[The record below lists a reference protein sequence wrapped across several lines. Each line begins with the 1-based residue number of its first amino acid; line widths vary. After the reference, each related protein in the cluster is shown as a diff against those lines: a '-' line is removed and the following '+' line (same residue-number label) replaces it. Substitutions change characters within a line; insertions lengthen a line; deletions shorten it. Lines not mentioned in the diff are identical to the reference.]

1 MLERADAVRQRLSG
15 LPAAELKRAFG
26 AMHQLAQHMRDEPV
40 FSCQELLR
48 KLGLQLTIDGQ
59 GITASCS
66 VTRLAREIGLSFG
79 SQDERLPVL
88 ISTRI
93 SVRGRELRLVIMPL
107 GTRPPKLTRHL
118 INLIVQAH
126 RARDELMEMGTATG
140 DDGRRR
146 DLTRLAKC
154 SYLAPDIIS
163 AILDGRQPD
172 DLGAR
177 KLKRISELPL
187 PWEEQRK
194 VLGFA

>member
-1 MLERADAVRQRLSG
+1 M
-15 LPAAELKRAFG
+15 
-26 AMHQLAQHMRDEPV
+26 
-40 FSCQELLR
+40 
-48 KLGLQLTIDGQ
+48 
-59 GITASCS
+59 
-66 VTRLAREIGLSFG
+66 
-79 SQDERLPVL
+79 
-88 ISTRI
+88 
-93 SVRGRELRLVIMPL
+93 IMPL
-107 GTRPPKLTRHL
+107 GTRPPKLNRHL

-126 RARDELMEMGTATG
+126 RARDKLMEMGTATG
-140 DDGRRR
+140 EDGRRR

-187 PWEEQRK
+187 SWEEQRK